1 MRQPDQHWL
10 QAAVFTVALLVLIA
24 LATGGIGSAFFFV
37 MLAVVFFAVTL
48 FYVLFPG
55 SLFFTIALAD
65 FLAVYTC
72 IFVFLA
78 ETNFEPV
85 STPAVQVGFALP
97 ILSFLAGAWWRR
109 EAIRNIV
116 TSHHLRERRHFGHV
130 FVWLIPI
137 FGIGALTFLLPGRG
151 LGPTATDTVFLAA
164 MGTIALIVLVVS
176 RSVCTFLLDTGLL
189 FEEFFREISRLI
201 VPAFAFFTFY
211 SLIVIV
217 FGCIYQI
224 IDRYLPGLHFQYNG
238 EWQKL
243 TFSDSLYFSIITLST
258 VGYGDIEPV
267 SNLVRVLVSVEI
279 IFGVLLLLFGFSEIL
294 RYTHEHG
301 TRDHGPEQ

>member
-10 QAAVFTVALLVLIA
+10 QAAIFTVALLVLIA
-24 LATGGIGSAFFFV
+24 FATGGVGNTFFFV
-37 MLAVVFFAVTL
+37 ILFVVLAAVTL

-55 SLFFTIALAD
+55 SLFFTISLAD
-65 FLAVYTC
+65 FLAVYVC
-72 IFVFLA
+72 VFVILA
-78 ETNFEPV
+78 ETNFESV
-85 STPAVQVGFALP
+85 SAVPLQLGFALP
-97 ILSFLAGAWWRR
+97 ILSFLAGVWWRR

-116 TSHHLRERRHFGHV
+116 TSHHLRERRNFSHV

-137 FGIGALTFLLPGRG
+137 FAIGALTFLLPGRG
-151 LGPTATDTVFLAA
+151 LGPATIDAVFLGA
-164 MGTIALIVLVVS
+164 MATISVIVLVVS

-189 FEEFFREISRLI
+189 FEEFFREISRLV

-217 FGCIYQI
+217 FACVYRI
-224 IDRYLPGLHFQYNG
+224 IDRYSAVFHFQYNG

-267 SNLVRVLVSVEI
+267 SNLVRILVSVEI

-294 RYTHEHG
+294 RYTRERRSHDNGRES
-301 TRDHGPEQ
+301 